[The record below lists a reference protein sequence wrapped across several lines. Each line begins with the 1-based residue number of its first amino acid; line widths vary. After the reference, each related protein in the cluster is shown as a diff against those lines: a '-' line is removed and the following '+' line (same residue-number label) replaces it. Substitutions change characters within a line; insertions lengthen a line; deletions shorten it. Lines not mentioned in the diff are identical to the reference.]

1 MPGKT
6 AKVILSERQ
15 QDSCAHA
22 AMPPRHRRS
31 SGNGPPTSSWPSR
44 RGAIRTSP

>member
-15 QDSCAHA
+15 QDILRTC

-31 SGNGPPTSSWPSR
+31 SGNGPPTSSWP
-44 RGAIRTSP
+44 